1 MKTSTAAVAVGAY
14 TVGAFVAYRVLK
26 SARDADADSVAH
38 WLASSV
44 KKSSTTTLLSH
55 LREAFGVT
63 SAPTADD
70 AGGVTGR
77 ERDVDAAGR
86 IVDGEAGESD
96 DTPAEEAAVKG
107 REAPLAQPRALL
119 QRHAEEHEALVRH

>member
-44 KKSSTTTLLSH
+44 KKSS
-55 LREAFGVT
+55 R
-63 SAPTADD
+63 
-70 AGGVTGR
+70 
-77 ERDVDAAGR
+77 
-86 IVDGEAGESD
+86 
-96 DTPAEEAAVKG
+96 
-107 REAPLAQPRALL
+107 
-119 QRHAEEHEALVRH
+119 